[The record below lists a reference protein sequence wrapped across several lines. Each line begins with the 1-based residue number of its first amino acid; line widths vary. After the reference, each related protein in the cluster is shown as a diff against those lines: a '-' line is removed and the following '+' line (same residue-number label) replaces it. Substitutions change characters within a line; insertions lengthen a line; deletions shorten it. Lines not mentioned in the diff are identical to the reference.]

1 MKRTFLAAATLALL
15 TTPAFAATVTT
26 TAVADV
32 TVGDTNNDGVMDDAL
47 AQDDVYLRVFG
58 SGSVG
63 RGVLEYDLSGIGAGE
78 TVESAS
84 VSFSARGTRMPGLV
98 YLYGYAGD
106 GVATIADGNLVQTL
120 VGSFS
125 VVSEEMD
132 YNVSISASF
141 LQGLLDAG
149 ASYLGLVMVS
159 SDETRF
165 GPGADFCSVG
175 STTPSCAGN
184 PGSQLTVNSSPAG
197 VVPVP
202 ASLPLLA
209 GGFGLFGVMAARR
222 RARRAA

>member
-1 MKRTFLAAATLALL
+1 MKTSFFAAAALALL

-32 TVGDTNNDGVMDDAL
+32 TVGDEDFDGVMDYAGP
-47 AQDDVYLRVFG
+47 QDDVYLRVFG
-58 SGSVG
+58 NWRTG
-63 RGVLEYDLSGIGAGE
+63 RGVLEYDLSGIAAGD
-78 TVESAS
+78 TVDSAS
-84 VSFSARGTRMPGLV
+84 VSFSVRGTRVPGV
-98 YLYGYAGD
+98 VNLYGYSGD

-120 VGSFS
+120 VGSFT
-125 VVSEEMD
+125 VSDASAD
-132 YNVSISASF
+132 YNVSISSSF

-149 ASYLGLVMVS
+149 ASHLGLIMVS

-175 STTPSCAGN
+175 STNYSCSGI
-184 PGSQLTVNSSPAG
+184 PGSQLTVNSSPAN

-209 GGFGLFGVMAARR
+209 GGFGLFGV
-222 RARRAA
+222 